1 MATDEADS
9 DNKFSPED
17 YGEEDKENNEADV
30 EFEFEMKSDSDSDRL
45 RPVAACFPIP
55 SSGEAWSRP
64 RYENAPGIARR
75 RRHIKARHTGN
86 HTTSVGSEQHPG
98 GRRLGGANAVDV
110 ETRELRRPGAFYYKT
125 SNS

>member
-45 RPVAACFPIP
+45 RPGCHRSDTTV
-55 SSGEAWSRP
+55 
-64 RYENAPGIARR
+64 
-75 RRHIKARHTGN
+75 HTGN
-86 HTTSVGSEQHPG
+86 HTPKSRLNSTQGDADSAGQTRFVKRSPRHVGLPG
-98 GRRLGGANAVDV
+98 VFIIIHLGC
-110 ETRELRRPGAFYYKT
+110 L
-125 SNS
+125 

>member
-30 EFEFEMKSDSDSDRL
+30 EFEFEMKSDSDSEISAAAGL
-45 RPVAACFPIP
+45 PAARP
-55 SSGEAWSRP
+55 GSRP

-75 RRHIKARHTGN
+75 RRHKSAAH
-86 HTTSVGSEQHPG
+86 
-98 GRRLGGANAVDV
+98 
-110 ETRELRRPGAFYYKT
+110 RESYDFSRV
-125 SNS
+125 